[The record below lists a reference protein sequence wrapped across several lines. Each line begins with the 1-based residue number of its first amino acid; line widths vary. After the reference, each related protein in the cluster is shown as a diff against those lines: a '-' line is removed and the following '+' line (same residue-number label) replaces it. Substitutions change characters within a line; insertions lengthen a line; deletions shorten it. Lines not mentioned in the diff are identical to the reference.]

1 MRPEQLD
8 ALRVLATWLV
18 EDSDL
23 PEDEA
28 RDFADALD
36 AAIKQLEER

>member
-1 MRPEQLD
+1 MTPETMD
-8 ALRVLATWLV
+8 SLRVLATWLV

-28 RDFADALD
+28 REFAAALD
-36 AAIKQLEER
+36 AALAELEA